1 MGSGPAPRGFAPN
14 GEQVSGHC
22 SYHPARWHPS
32 PSSGPRPLAPGVSQ
46 AWPLCSR
53 LEGEKDKHKSHS
65 FPQSCA
71 FTNTLWVVAPSLGPC
86 WHSTR
91 FIESLQLLYPY
102 IEKKICAISQQA
114 PELIPD
120 LGT

>member
-1 MGSGPAPRGFAPN
+1 MLLPPGQVAPLSLLWPKAP
-14 GEQVSGHC
+14 S
-22 SYHPARWHPS
+22 
-32 PSSGPRPLAPGVSQ
+32 PGVSQ

-53 LEGEKDKHKSHS
+53 LEGEKDKHTSHS

-71 FTNTLWVVAPSLGPC
+71 FTNTLWVVAPSLDPC
-86 WHSTR
+86 WLSTR